1 MVRRAKLKTR
11 KSTLGAT
18 KDERD
23 LSAKESLAAVSVYG
37 VDNGKKEPKSNNSR
51 LRLAGCLLGGLMAED
66 RDEIVSTSI
75 TNRNGTS
82 SNRNSTS
89 CSITTRG
96 SLLRDPPP
104 TQSPS
109 SPKRTLNFFKP
120 LVTRTM
126 SRPRAR
132 ANSPS
137 KPVRTNDA
145 PLSSAILPNNNNTPS
160 KKDYVERVELVSM
173 KNEEDLPFVRIYV
186 SKTSYKQRTGDGTE
200 VIAKPNTTRQVEQR
214 KKWNDWNLTRSAEQK
229 KFVNDW
235 NFVKPRDFDQGIVK
249 PVRSREAL
257 KSTMTTSPKTSP
269 KKRLPPI
276 LKTMDT
282 KELQMCDTFYNVE
295 SAINRVTAC
304 HSLDEGPSQ
313 PETTLLRR
321 SNSIR
326 RDNPMRY
333 NVESAI
339 NRVTA
344 CHSLDEGP
352 SQPEIALL
360 RRSYSMRRDNSMR
373 AKAMTE
379 SMNYTPTFGRKI
391 PAYRAE
397 IMEDDINAP
406 NYYGIHSLRN
416 IPNSTA
422 RRKAFSS
429 TPDAESIEKILA
441 TREKEKRGKEEKK
454 QRKIQNRLDKKAKK
468 LIKKEVHKPEVK
480 RKNSFDSSM
489 MKKVNFVDRPIDDNK
504 LYSRSYEENVPKH
517 SSILS
522 SSSSEEGFIEKL
534 MGPFSKQEGVPR
546 SVSFV
551 SDTED
556 YDDKIPVSVSFVS
569 STEDLDDPNYYND
582 DMVTEMSSIDDYHA
596 RKRNQGKSIEGVMSG
611 IGNALLDF
619 GNTRSKDMRD
629 LRMVDS
635 DISISAEDYEDYSS
649 ESSSA
654 YYYTHQ

>member
-18 KDERD
+18 RDERV
-23 LSAKESLAAVSVYG
+23 LSTKESVAAVSVYG

-51 LRLAGCLLGGLMAED
+51 LRLVGCLLGGHMAED

-132 ANSPS
+132 ANAPS

-145 PLSSAILPNNNNTPS
+145 PLSSAILPNNNNTPG

-313 PETTLLRR
+313 PE
-321 SNSIR
+321 
-326 RDNPMRY
+326 
-333 NVESAI
+333 
-339 NRVTA
+339 
-344 CHSLDEGP
+344 
-352 SQPEIALL
+352 IALL

-379 SMNYTPTFGRKI
+379 SMNFTPTFGRKI
-391 PAYRAE
+391 PVYRAE

-429 TPDAESIEKILA
+429 TPDAESIDKILA

-468 LIKKEVHKPEVK
+468 LIKKEVHKPELK

-546 SVSFV
+546 SVSLV
-551 SDTED
+551 NDTED
-556 YDDKIPVSVSFVS
+556 YDDRIPVSVSFVS

-596 RKRNQGKSIEGVMSG
+596 RNRNQGKSIEGVMSG

-629 LRMVDS
+629 LRIVDS

-649 ESSSA
+649 ESSSE